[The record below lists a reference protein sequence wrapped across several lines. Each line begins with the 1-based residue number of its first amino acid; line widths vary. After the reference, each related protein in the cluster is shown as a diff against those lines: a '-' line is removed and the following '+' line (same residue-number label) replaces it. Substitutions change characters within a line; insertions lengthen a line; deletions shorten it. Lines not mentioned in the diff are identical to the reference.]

1 MTNHQCKLAIFFQA
15 AFEGQGLRSV
25 VTIQTPGSF
34 GNELVGMCGNCDGV
48 PNDLTTLDGEDVSKD
63 PEKSVSFQNENA

>member
-1 MTNHQCKLAIFFQA
+1 MDIFYFIQA

-34 GNELVGMCGNCDGV
+34 GNELIGMCGNCDGI
-48 PNDLTTLDGEDVSKD
+48 PNDLTTLDGKDVTKD
-63 PEKSVSFQNENA
+63 PEK